1 MRMPAAPTPPGLG
14 PQLQKAMGDGYM
26 VERELGSG
34 GFAFVFAV
42 RDLTLKRDL
51 AVKVISPDLVASRSA
66 VERFRREAETIAQL
80 SHPNIVPL
88 YFIGQKD
95 DLFYLVMQNV
105 SGGSLADRI
114 KAGGRLDIA
123 DAVRWFADIAGALAY
138 AHQHGVVHR
147 DVKPHNILIDA
158 GTGRAL
164 LTDFGIART
173 AGAATL
179 TETGIVLGTPAYLS
193 PEQVAGE
200 APDHRA
206 DIFALG
212 VVAYEM
218 LTGRLPFQG
227 ATPGAMMLRRLEEPA
242 DPIASVRRGVPPE
255 VADLV
260 DRCLA
265 TDRDQRLADAA
276 EIVEVLG
283 VRSGTSFPTAH
294 RSSQSTTSRALAV
307 GAAATAIIAIVALA
321 NWPRGPVPADIAPA
335 PPLDSGMVLIPAGS
349 YRIGM
354 GAGGPNELAAQ
365 TIQLE
370 AFALDA
376 REVTVGAYAEMVRA
390 NLAATPWTGNP
401 DPRVPVSGIRRA
413 EAEAYCAWKHPR
425 GGRLPTEHEWEA
437 AARGSTGRTYPWGD
451 TWDSAAANVNA
462 ETRGVMPVGSF
473 PRGRSP
479 EGVDDLIGNVW
490 EWTSSPATALV
501 GGQDVSGLRYVIRGG
516 AYNSVLRVSTGYF
529 RASAPEGASRD
540 DLSRTGFRCAMT
552 LPRDVP

>member
-1 MRMPAAPTPPGLG
+1 MSVRPAAPGDLG
-14 PQLQKAMGDGYM
+14 PRLQQALGEEYR

-34 GFAFVFAV
+34 GYAFVFAV
-42 RDLTLKRDL
+42 RDLALKREL
-51 AVKVISPDLVASRSA
+51 AVKVISPDLVASRTA

-95 DLFYLVMQNV
+95 DLFYLVMQSV

-114 KAGGRLDIA
+114 RAGGRVDIA
-123 DAVRWFADIAGALAY
+123 DAVRWFTEIAGALAY

-173 AGAATL
+173 TGAATL

-200 APDHRA
+200 EPDHRS

-218 LTGRLPFQG
+218 LAGRPPFQG
-227 ATPGAMMLRRLEEPA
+227 ATPSATMLKRLAQPA
-242 DPIASVRRGVPPE
+242 DPIASVRRGVPAE
-255 VADLV
+255 IADLI
-260 DRCLA
+260 DRCL
-265 TDRDQRLADAA
+265 TPDREKRLPDAA
-276 EIVEVLG
+276 EIAEVLG
-283 VRSGTSFPTAH
+283 MRSGTALPSMP
-294 RSSQSTTSRALAV
+294 RNGPVGRRPMLAV
-307 GAAATAIIAIVALA
+307 GVTALVILGVMAINRWPGDDGAT
-321 NWPRGPVPADIAPA
+321 GAPD
-335 PPLDSGMVLIPAGS
+335 PLPTVDSGMVLIPAGS
-349 YRIGM
+349 YRIGI
-354 GAGGPNELAAQ
+354 GAGGPNELPAQ
-365 TIQLE
+365 TIQL
-370 AFALDA
+370 AAYGLDA
-376 REVTVGAYAEMVRA
+376 REVTVDEYNAFVRA
-390 NLAATPWTGNP
+390 GRAVAPWTRMP

-425 GGRLPTEHEWEA
+425 GGRLPTEQEWEA
-437 AARGSTGRTYPWGD
+437 AARGTMGRTYPWGD

-462 ETRGVMPVGSF
+462 EARGVMPGGSF
-473 PRGRSP
+473 PHGRSP

-490 EWTSSPATALV
+490 EWTSSPATEQA
-501 GGQDVSGLRYVIRGG
+501 GGQGDGWSAIRGG
-516 AYNSVLRVSTGYF
+516 AYNSELRVATGYF
-529 RASAPEGASRD
+529 RTSAPANASRD

-552 LPRDVP
+552 PLRGAP